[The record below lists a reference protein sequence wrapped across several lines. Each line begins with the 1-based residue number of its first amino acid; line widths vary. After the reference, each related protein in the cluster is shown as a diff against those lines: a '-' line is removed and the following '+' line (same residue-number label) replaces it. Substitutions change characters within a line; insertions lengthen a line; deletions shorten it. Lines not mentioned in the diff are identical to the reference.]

1 MLNSVLEYLLNSYKC
16 YPDKAVVVDNS
27 EIVTYKDFYTDVCKI
42 ASWISINLKTQ
53 KRPIVV
59 LMKNSSKALKTFW
72 GIALSKNIYVPIDSS
87 VPKKRL
93 DTIVSIV
100 NPVAI
105 IICDL
110 HEYESC
116 KPDIPVICYEVLL
129 TEKYDEK
136 VIDNRLSIIDT
147 DPLYILFTS
156 GSTGVPKGVVVSH
169 KSVIDFT
176 EEASETM
183 DFSEKEIFLNQAPFY
198 FDASVPD
205 IFCTIRNGA
214 TLHIIDKSLY
224 AFPIK
229 LVDYIEK

>member
-1 MLNSVLEYLLNSYKC
+1 MYG
-16 YPDKAVVVDNS
+16 
-27 EIVTYKDFYTDVCKI
+27 KI

-59 LMKNSSKALKTFW
+59 LMKNSSKALKTFL
-72 GIALSKNIYVPIDSS
+72 GISLSKNIYVPIDSS

-110 HEYESC
+110 QEYESY
-116 KPDIPVICYEVLL
+116 KTDIPVICYEVLL

-147 DPLYILFTS
+147 DPLYILLPQ
-156 GSTGVPKGVVVSH
+156 VLQ
-169 KSVIDFT
+169 
-176 EEASETM
+176 E
-183 DFSEKEIFLNQAPFY
+183 FLKVC
-198 FDASVPD
+198 S
-205 IFCTIRNGA
+205 
-214 TLHIIDKSLY
+214 
-224 AFPIK
+224 
-229 LVDYIEK
+229 